1 MSGTKLLVQPQNH
14 NSIIAVIPIDEGRST
29 FDSRLQISATVCP
42 TQRNP
47 TQLVFVEDEL
57 YERYIYTFWMF
68 YNLLR
73 GNKTKKQTVA

>member
-14 NSIIAVIPIDEGRST
+14 NSIIAVIPIDKGRST
-29 FDSRLQISATVCP
+29 FDTRLQISATVCP
-42 TQRNP
+42 TQLNP
-47 TQLVFVEDEL
+47 TQFVFVEDEL
-57 YERYIYTFWMF
+57 YERYIYIFWIF

>member
-1 MSGTKLLVQPQNH
+1 MFGTKLLVQPQSH
-14 NSIIAVIPIDEGRST
+14 NSIIAVIPVDAGRST
-29 FDSRLQISATVCP
+29 FDIRLQISATVCAI
-42 TQRNP
+42 QLNP
-47 TQLVFVEDEL
+47 SQLVFVEDML